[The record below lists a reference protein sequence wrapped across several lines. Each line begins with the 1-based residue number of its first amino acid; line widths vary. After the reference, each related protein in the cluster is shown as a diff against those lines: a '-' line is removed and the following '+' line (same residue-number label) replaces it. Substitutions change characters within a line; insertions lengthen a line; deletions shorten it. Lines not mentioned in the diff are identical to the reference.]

1 MFGFYKN
8 LKNVPV
14 MQLRISGK
22 QYNILK
28 QHLFPG
34 DGKEA
39 VAVVLCGR
47 HENNGLSIL
56 LTHKIELIPH
66 NECER
71 TEEYVNW
78 KTERII
84 PLLEEAAKQN
94 MAILKIH
101 SHPTGYPKFSKTD
114 DKSDSEFFRSVFG
127 WCEHDG
133 VHGSAVMLP
142 DGRIFG
148 RVFTPELKEYPLNK
162 ISIAGDIIEI
172 WNSNTFNS
180 KDSEFALRTIQAFG
194 EGTYDKLKQMKVG
207 VVGCSGTGSPTI
219 EQLVRLGVGTIVII
233 DPDKVE
239 KKNLNRILNTTME
252 DAKEGRTKV
261 EALAKSIEKIG
272 LGTTVITYSDNVF
285 DNKEALFELITCDV
299 VFGCIDSVD
308 GRYLISQL
316 TNFYHIPYF
325 DIGVR
330 LDADGKGGIRNIL
343 ASIHYIQPGCSTLL
357 SRRLYTTKRLFDDS
371 LLRQDPA
378 EFAKRE
384 KQGYVHNANVDR
396 PAVISINMQISS
408 MAVNEMLNRL
418 HPFKDDVPSS
428 YAKVMMDYCGGCIE
442 NAREDD
448 FEQDESSNKWAGRG
462 DCKPF
467 LRMTE
472 LV

>member
-1 MFGFYKN
+1 
-8 LKNVPV
+8 

-22 QYNILK
+22 HYNILK

-39 VAVVLCGR
+39 VAVILCGR
-47 HENNGLSIL
+47 HENKDLSIL

-71 TEEYVNW
+71 TAEYVNW

-84 PLLEEAAKQN
+84 PLLEEAAKKN

-101 SHPTGYPKFSKTD
+101 SHPTGYQKFSQTD
-114 DKSDSEFFRSVFG
+114 DKSDHEFFRSVFG
-127 WCEHDG
+127 WCDYDG
-133 VHGSAVMLP
+133 VHCSTVMLP
-142 DGRIFG
+142 CGKIFG
-148 RVFTPELKEYPLNK
+148 RVFTHELKEYPLNK
-162 ISIAGDIIEI
+162 ISVAGDIIEV
-172 WNSNTFNS
+172 WDSDTRDS
-180 KDSEFALRTIQAFG
+180 KENEFALRTIQAFG
-194 EGTYDKLKQMKVG
+194 DGTYNKLRKMKVG
-207 VVGCSGTGSPTI
+207 VIGCSGTGSPTI

-239 KKNLNRILNTTME
+239 KKNLNRILNTTIK
-252 DAKEGRTKV
+252 DAAAGRTKV
-261 EALAKSIEKIG
+261 EVIAKSIEQIG

-285 DNKEALFELITCDV
+285 DNKEALMALISCDV
-299 VFGCIDSVD
+299 IFGCVDSVD

-330 LDADGKGGIRNIL
+330 LDADGKGGIKNIL

-357 SRRLYTTKRLFDDS
+357 SRRLYTAKRLFDDS
-371 LLRQDPA
+371 LLRQDPV

-396 PAVISINMQISS
+396 PAVISINMQISA

-418 HPFKDDVPSS
+418 HPFKDEDPGS
-428 YAKVMMDYCGGCIE
+428 YARVMMDYCGGCIE
-442 NAREDD
+442 NLEEND
-448 FEQDESSNKWAGRG
+448 FEQDESANKWAGRG

-467 LRMTE
+467 LRITE
-472 LV
+472 LS